1 MEHQDQ
7 FHLKDIFQ
15 VVAVVDYMVDQDQV
29 VMVDPAVVVAV
40 DINLLSMLL

>member
-29 VMVDPAVVVAV
+29 VMVDPAV
-40 DINLLSMLL
+40 